1 MKKSSASLLVSIPL
15 SVVIMIV
22 LATAAPSVALF
33 DNLLIANA
41 QPSQLDSSE
50 PAVTQQEEEEE
61 GEEGGVE
68 EETVRQGTVTSSQ
81 DPLPG
86 HEEHQR
92 ATILPFRQDNVTYS
106 GVLTYT
112 ATAPVEVVI
121 LNMQTLDEAEQSI
134 LNATNDGE
142 FGTLFTSQLDNQ
154 TSLSMSY
161 IIPPYVGSPVP
172 SASIPFVGDA
182 VWLHTLSGEPFA
194 ATFVVDALV
203 LPAETQN
210 NIITPE
216 EITGDTVTAEDPDT
230 GNATATD
237 TEGVTEEEEAE
248 EIEDAAT
255 AANNNGE
262 VIVRIPQG
270 SSSLTDDAYAPNP
283 VEVNIGDTVTWI
295 NDDLTSHTAT
305 SGTLSSGSTG
315 MFGGT
320 DDSPE
325 IIGPEGDT
333 QSFTFDEAGEFEYYC
348 TLHPSMVGTVVVTEG

>member
-1 MKKSSASLLVSIPL
+1 MKKSSGSLLVSIPL
-15 SVVIMIV
+15 TVVIMIV
-22 LATAAPSVALF
+22 LATVAPSIALF

-41 QPSQLDSSE
+41 QPSQLDGSE
-50 PAVTQQEEEEE
+50 PAVTDQ
-61 GEEGGVE
+61 EEGGGE
-68 EETVRQGTVTSSQ
+68 EEDEEIVSQGTVTSSQ

-92 ATILPFRQDNVTYS
+92 ATILPFRQDDVTYS

-121 LNMQTLDEAEQSI
+121 LNMQTLNETEQTI
-134 LNATNDGE
+134 LNATDDGE

-161 IIPPYVGSPVP
+161 ITPPYVGSPVP
-172 SASIPFVGDA
+172 SASLPFVGDA

-194 ATFVVDALV
+194 ATFVVNALV
-203 LPAETQN
+203 LPSETQN
-210 NIITPE
+210 IITSPE
-216 EITGDTVTAEDPDT
+216 EITGDTVTTED
-230 GNATATD
+230 TD
-237 TEGVTEEEEAE
+237 TEEAE
-248 EIEDAAT
+248 ETEDAAATTTTDEDSIAST
-255 AANNNGE
+255 AANNGE

-305 SGTLSSGSTG
+305 SGTASSGSTG
-315 MFGGT
+315 MFGGS

-348 TLHPSMVGTVVVTEG
+348 TLHPNMVGTVVVTEG